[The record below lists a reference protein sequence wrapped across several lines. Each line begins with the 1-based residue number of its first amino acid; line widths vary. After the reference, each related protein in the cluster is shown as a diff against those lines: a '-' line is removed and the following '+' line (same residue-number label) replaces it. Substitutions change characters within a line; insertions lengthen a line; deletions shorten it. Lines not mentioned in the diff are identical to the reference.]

1 MPLPP
6 RPLVLE
12 QRVAFSQTDA
22 AGIMHFSTYFFFMEA
37 AEADLFRQL
46 GHPLLSQSGGTS
58 LGFPRVDCQCRF
70 RLPVGFDELVRTE
83 LTLEG
88 ILSGRLAYRF
98 TFSNAAGRRCATG
111 SMTTACAS
119 RNPDGSLS
127 ASPLPGNL
135 LNALHAWK
143 NQPA

>member
-1 MPLPP
+1 MSLPP
-6 RPLVLE
+6 SPLALE
-12 QRVAFSQTDA
+12 RRVAFSQTDA
-22 AGIMHFSTYFFFMEA
+22 AGIMHFSTYFFFMEV

-46 GHPLLSQSGGTS
+46 GHPLLWHTGNTS

-70 RLPVGFDELVRTE
+70 RLPVAFDEVVRTE
-83 LTLEG
+83 LSIES

-98 TFSNAAGRRCATG
+98 TFSNSDGRRCATG

-127 ASPLPGNL
+127 GTPLPEDL
-135 LNALHAWK
+135 LDSLNAWK
-143 NQPA
+143 NQSA

>member
-6 RPLVLE
+6 FPLVLE

-22 AGIMHFSTYFFFMEA
+22 AGIMHFSTYFFFMEV

-46 GHPLLSQSGGTS
+46 GHPLISHSGGGS

-70 RLPVGFDELVRTE
+70 RLPLGFDERVRTE
-83 LTLEG
+83 LSLES

-127 ASPLPGNL
+127 GSPLPTDL
-135 LNALHAWK
+135 LNSLNAWK
-143 NQPA
+143 NQSA